1 MKRIIAVIA
10 AIAGIYAFAAA
21 ETQKITIATEA
32 ADTAY
37 MLVSLPGHQARA
49 AVVICPGGGYT
60 HLSME
65 KEGKEWAQWFNDRGI
80 AAAVLHYRLP
90 RQRNTVPLSDAMAA
104 IDTMRQNAKKWNI
117 IPGKVGIMGFSAGG
131 HLATTAA
138 THYTDPALRPDFQIL
153 MYPVVSM
160 DTTITHRGTRVGL
173 IGKQPSAE
181 MERKYRNETQVTPQT
196 PPAFIFTCQDDRA
209 VHPDNSIRY
218 YQALIR
224 NDVPSQLHIYPKGG
238 HGYGKRFT
246 FPYTEQLQYLL
257 TDFLNEQ
264 LSK

>member
-138 THYTDPALRPDFQIL
+138 TH
-153 MYPVVSM
+153 
-160 DTTITHRGTRVGL
+160 
-173 IGKQPSAE
+173 
-181 MERKYRNETQVTPQT
+181 
-196 PPAFIFTCQDDRA
+196 
-209 VHPDNSIRY
+209 
-218 YQALIR
+218 
-224 NDVPSQLHIYPKGG
+224 
-238 HGYGKRFT
+238 
-246 FPYTEQLQYLL
+246 
-257 TDFLNEQ
+257 
-264 LSK
+264 